1 MQKHDERIVLFMD
14 VKLSTGA
21 RRVRGLPVISA
32 GELAKKIISLN
43 SKGKVIRKNKSCTE
57 SYYLA
62 DAKMTRN
69 QDRLFLLINKSDRRT
84 SDPAFSDPDASTR
97 RVVNKNAGEGQDYS
111 THIVWSLSPQPHDPD
126 TYLFL
131 MEVSPGM
138 PSPQIAVF
146 LNFMLKEIASL
157 FPGDYIVNHPDGSL
171 DVDGQPKKIK
181 THTKAELRGHLCDDF
196 IEELRNGSVNS
207 LELFTESDY
216 QQPWDS
222 HGYATEKKRSV
233 SLKVA
238 KGVPALGVL
247 RDVFKRQK
255 KSGYEQAR
263 ISFKTE
269 EEVGRSVKVFT
280 DTFQVANDF
289 KYVKKRKIDG
299 FQEKLISSYDALHV
313 PILRKITALMP

>member
-14 VKLSTGA
+14 VKLSTMA
-21 RRVRGLPVISA
+21 RRVQGLPVIGA
-32 GELAKKIISLN
+32 GDLAQKIISLH
-43 SKGKVIRKNKSCTE
+43 SRGKVIRKNKSCTE

-62 DAKMTRN
+62 DVKLTR
-69 QDRLFLLINKSDRRT
+69 DKSRLCLLVNKSDRRT

-97 RVVNKNAGEGQDYS
+97 RVVNKQEGEGQDYS
-111 THIVWSLSPQPHDPD
+111 THIVWSLSPQAHSAD

-131 MEVSPGM
+131 MEASPGM

-146 LNFMLKEIASL
+146 LNYMLKEVATL
-157 FPGDYIVNHPDGSL
+157 FPDDYFVNHPDGAI
-171 DVDGQPKKIK
+171 DVDGQTKKIK
-181 THTKAELRGHLCDDF
+181 THTKVELRGHLCDDF
-196 IEELRNGSVNS
+196 LEELRTGRVNS

-233 SLKVA
+233 SLKVV

-247 RDVFKRQK
+247 RDLFNKQK

-269 EEVGRSVKVFT
+269 EDVDRSVKVFT

-299 FQEKLISSYDALHV
+299 FQDRLISSYDALHV
-313 PILRKITALMP
+313 PILRKMTALIP